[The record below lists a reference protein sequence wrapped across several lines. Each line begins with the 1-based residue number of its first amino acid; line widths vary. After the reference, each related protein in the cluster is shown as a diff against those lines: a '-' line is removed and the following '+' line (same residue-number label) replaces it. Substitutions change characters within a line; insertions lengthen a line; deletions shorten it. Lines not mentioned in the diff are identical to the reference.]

1 MKTISKTRSILF
13 STENYFFPLTL
24 NKSNHK
30 TMIYDDLQAAADSNG
45 SSWLHCRLH
54 SLSGFYNDVVEFD
67 LPLCRK
73 EMENYKTG

>member
-1 MKTISKTRSILF
+1 
-13 STENYFFPLTL
+13 
-24 NKSNHK
+24 
-30 TMIYDDLQAAADSNG
+30 MIKKMINDDLQAAADSNG
-45 SSWLHCRLH
+45 SSWLHCRML